1 MQFDVIVVG
10 GGPTGL
16 MLASELRLRG
26 VQVLVLEREL
36 EPVSYVRSLGLH
48 PRSVEVLDQRGLA
61 DRFLALGRQY
71 PLGGTFAQIGKPPL
85 PPESL
90 NTTHPYVLG
99 IPQTVTDRLLE
110 ERAAELGAVLRRGC
124 ALVGLV
130 QDDHGVTAGLAD
142 GTSLRSQYLVG
153 CDGGRRLLGV
163 GFPGEPTRVDTLL
176 DAMKVGVAPE
186 QLAATVA
193 DVRTTQLRFGA
204 GQLEADWYRVL
215 MPADGVAGDRS
226 VPPSLDDFK
235 RQLRRWAGTH
245 FGVHSPRWL
254 SRFGDGTRLVER
266 YRSGRVLLAGD
277 AAHVHP
283 PVGGQGLNLG
293 LQDAFNLGWKL
304 AGHVE
309 GWAPLDLLDSYHDE
323 RHPVAAAVLDST
335 RAQMELLSPE
345 PGPQAVRRLL
355 SELMDLEDVQR
366 HLIAKNSAL
375 DVRYDLGD
383 GHDLIGRRARDMR
396 LQQGRLY
403 ELMRDGRGLLLDRT
417 GRLSAS
423 GYADRVRHVA
433 DEDAELDVPA
443 ALLRPDGHVTWVG
456 EDQDDLDD
464 NLRQWYGLPV
474 RSRPRR
480 LCRPSTDAEAPTSP
494 SSPPVPALR
503 RRPTTAQ
510 GCRGNTAAHLALHP
524 RHERT

>member
-1 MQFDVIVVG
+1 V
-10 GGPTGL
+10 
-16 MLASELRLRG
+16 
-26 VQVLVLEREL
+26 
-36 EPVSYVRSLGLH
+36 
-48 PRSVEVLDQRGLA
+48 
-61 DRFLALGRQY
+61 
-71 PLGGTFAQIGKPPL
+71 
-85 PPESL
+85 
-90 NTTHPYVLG
+90 
-99 IPQTVTDRLLE
+99 
-110 ERAAELGAVLRRGC
+110 
-124 ALVGLV
+124 
-130 QDDHGVTAGLAD
+130 
-142 GTSLRSQYLVG
+142 
-153 CDGGRRLLGV
+153 
-163 GFPGEPTRVDTLL
+163 
-176 DAMKVGVAPE
+176 
-186 QLAATVA
+186 
-193 DVRTTQLRFGA
+193 
-204 GQLEADWYRVL
+204 
-215 MPADGVAGDRS
+215 PADGVAGDRS

-323 RHPVAAAVLDST
+323 RHPVAAAVLGST

-396 LQQGRLY
+396 LQQGRLH

-464 NLRQWYGLPV
+464 NLRQWYGLPGPG
-474 RSRPRR
+474 RAQDGCADRALMPRPQPRQAAPQYRLCAGGQPRR
-480 LCRPSTDAEAPTSP
+480 KGAEATP
-494 SSPPVPALR
+494 
-503 RRPTTAQ
+503 
-510 GCRGNTAAHLALHP
+510 LH
-524 RHERT
+524 T